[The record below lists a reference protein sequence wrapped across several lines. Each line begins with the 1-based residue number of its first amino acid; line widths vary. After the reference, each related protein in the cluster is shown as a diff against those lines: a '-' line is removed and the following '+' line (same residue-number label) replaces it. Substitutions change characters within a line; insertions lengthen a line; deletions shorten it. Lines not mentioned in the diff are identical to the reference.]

1 LYKVEINKIGKNVK
15 KFEKKPDGKTP
26 TVRWAFVRQLPG
38 FAAVPIEPVSPRQ
51 SIKVIKHQKMLRTL
65 FYRLV
70 VKSFH
75 IETV

>member
-1 LYKVEINKIGKNVK
+1 MYKVEINKIGKNVK

-38 FAAVPIEPVSPRQ
+38 FVAVPIEPVSPRQ
-51 SIKVIKHQKMLRTL
+51 SIKVINEMLRTL